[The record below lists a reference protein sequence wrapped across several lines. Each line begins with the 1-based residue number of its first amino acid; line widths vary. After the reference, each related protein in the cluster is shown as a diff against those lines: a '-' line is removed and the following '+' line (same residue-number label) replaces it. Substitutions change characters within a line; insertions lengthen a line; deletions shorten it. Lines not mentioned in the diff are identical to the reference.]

1 MKCPGQDPRFWK
13 FDAIFEVPC
22 PSCGNTVEFFKDE
35 TRHTCKKCGGKVL
48 NPRMD
53 FGCAAHCKFA
63 EQCFGDLPPEL
74 IRQKEDLFK
83 DLVAVEMKR
92 YFKTDFKRIGHS
104 ARVAR
109 YAEKLVPEERADPAV
124 VISAAYLHDIGAVEA
139 QRKHGSAS
147 AEYQQIEGP
156 VVARQILADLGGNKD
171 LIDEVCD
178 IVSHHHVPRADDTVN
193 FKVVYDAD
201 RIANL
206 EERQKKN
213 PMEREELE
221 QVINSQLLTQSGKVL
236 ARDVLLSNGKRTAAQ
251 A

>member
-109 YAEKLVPEERADPAV
+109 YAERLVPEERADPAV

-139 QRKHGSAS
+139 QQKHGSAS

-156 VVARQILADLGGNKD
+156 AVARQILADLGGNED

-178 IVSHHHVPRADDTVN
+178 IVSHHHTPRADDTVN

-236 ARDVLLSNGKRTAAQ
+236 ARDVLLSNGKRTAA
-251 A
+251 